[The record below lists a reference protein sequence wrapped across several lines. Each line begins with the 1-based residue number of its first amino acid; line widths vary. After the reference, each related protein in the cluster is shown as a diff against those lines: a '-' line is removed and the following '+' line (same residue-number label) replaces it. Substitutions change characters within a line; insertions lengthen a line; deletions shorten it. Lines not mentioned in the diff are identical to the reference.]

1 MTGRGEGFD
10 TWSIRRLYQELD
22 LDLETIDLVIH
33 LRSQIVD
40 LQREIKDLEKRSHWC
55 EQNLLAE
62 IQTLRQQQQK
72 T

>member
-33 LRSQIVD
+33 LWSQIVD
-40 LQREIKDLEKRSHWC
+40 LQREIKDLEQRSHWR

-62 IQTLRQQQQK
+62 IQTLRQKQRE